1 MDHTFHSD
9 TLHEVLSRLET
20 DQEQGLSLQEGEKRL
35 AEHGENRL
43 EEAKQAGML
52 RRVLGQLKDPM
63 ILVLLAAAALSF
75 FAGGGQDWLDA
86 AIILLIVL
94 FNTVISVSQEDN
106 ARKALEALR
115 KLSAPKARVIRAGLE
130 RRLESSQLV
139 PGDIIHLEAGDLVPA
154 DARILEAASLQADES
169 AMTGESVPVSKGL
182 LSALPEDTPLA
193 ERHNMVLAST
203 VITRGRA
210 VCVVTGTGMD
220 TEVGRIAGLLL
231 GEGEGQTPL
240 QKKMAEIS
248 KTLSFVCLCVCAVMF
263 GVGLLQGRPMLD
275 MFLTAV
281 SLAVAA
287 IPEGLPAIVTIVLAL
302 GVQRMA
308 RRNAI
313 VKRLPAVETLGCA
326 GVICSDKTGTLTKN
340 QMTVL
345 EVWTPSPGLRGQALA
360 LGTLCGDAKEGPG
373 GYVGDPTETAIAQMA
388 AREGLEKAQLERD
401 MPRQGE
407 APSGWPPATAC
418 PPEGPSSR

>member
-139 PGDIIHLEAGDLVPA
+139 PGDIILLEAGDYVPA
-154 DARILEAASLQADES
+154 DGRVLWEAGLQADES
-169 AMTGESVPVSKGL
+169 AMTGESLPVHK
-182 LSALPEDTPLA
+182 
-193 ERHNMVLAST
+193 
-203 VITRGRA
+203 RG
-210 VCVVTGTGMD
+210 GG
-220 TEVGRIAGLLL
+220 
-231 GEGEGQTPL
+231 
-240 QKKMAEIS
+240 
-248 KTLSFVCLCVCAVMF
+248 
-263 GVGLLQGRPMLD
+263 GRP
-275 MFLTAV
+275 
-281 SLAVAA
+281 
-287 IPEGLPAIVTIVLAL
+287 
-302 GVQRMA
+302 R
-308 RRNAI
+308 
-313 VKRLPAVETLGCA
+313 
-326 GVICSDKTGTLTKN
+326 
-340 QMTVL
+340 
-345 EVWTPSPGLRGQALA
+345 TPPW
-360 LGTLCGDAKEGPG
+360 
-373 GYVGDPTETAIAQMA
+373 
-388 AREGLEKAQLERD
+388 
-401 MPRQGE
+401 
-407 APSGWPPATAC
+407 PSGRTW
-418 PPEGPSSR
+418 SSGAR

>member
-139 PGDIIHLEAGDLVPA
+139 PGDIILLEAGDYVPA
-154 DARILEAASLQADES
+154 DGRVLWEAGLQADES
-169 AMTGESVPVSKGL
+169 AMTGESLPVDK
-182 LSALPEDTPLA
+182 
-193 ERHNMVLAST
+193 
-203 VITRGRA
+203 
-210 VCVVTGTGMD
+210 
-220 TEVGRIAGLLL
+220 
-231 GEGEGQTPL
+231 
-240 QKKMAEIS
+240 
-248 KTLSFVCLCVCAVMF
+248 
-263 GVGLLQGRPMLD
+263 GVGDQ
-275 MFLTAV
+275 V
-281 SLAVAA
+281 SGA
-287 IPEGLPAIVTIVLAL
+287 
-302 GVQRMA
+302 
-308 RRNAI
+308 
-313 VKRLPAVETLGCA
+313 GCPR
-326 GVICSDKTGTLTKN
+326 
-340 QMTVL
+340 
-345 EVWTPSPGLRGQALA
+345 TPPW
-360 LGTLCGDAKEGPG
+360 
-373 GYVGDPTETAIAQMA
+373 
-388 AREGLEKAQLERD
+388 
-401 MPRQGE
+401 
-407 APSGWPPATAC
+407 PSGRTW
-418 PPEGPSSR
+418 SSGAR

>member
-139 PGDIIHLEAGDLVPA
+139 PGDIILLEAGDYVPA
-154 DARILEAASLQADES
+154 DGRVLWEAGLQADES
-169 AMTGESVPVSKGL
+169 AMTGESLPVHKRGGGGL
-182 LSALPEDTPLA
+182 PQDTPLA
-193 ERHNMVLAST
+193 ERKNMVIGGT
-203 VITRGRA
+203 VITGGRGRTLENRLRMLGIDHFY
-210 VCVVTGTGMD
+210 VDCMD
-220 TEVGRIAGLLL
+220 KITAIREYMAGQGLDPANVIYMGDDIPDLDCMREVGLPVCPADAAAEVIEASRYVSEFRG
-231 GEGEGQTPL
+231 GEGAVRDIVEQVLRARGDWARDSQGVTP
-240 QKKMAEIS
+240 S
-248 KTLSFVCLCVCAVMF
+248 
-263 GVGLLQGRPMLD
+263 
-275 MFLTAV
+275 
-281 SLAVAA
+281 SLAA
-287 IPEGLPAIVTIVLAL
+287 
-302 GVQRMA
+302 
-308 RRNAI
+308 
-313 VKRLPAVETLGCA
+313 
-326 GVICSDKTGTLTKN
+326 
-340 QMTVL
+340 
-345 EVWTPSPGLRGQALA
+345 
-360 LGTLCGDAKEGPG
+360 
-373 GYVGDPTETAIAQMA
+373 
-388 AREGLEKAQLERD
+388 
-401 MPRQGE
+401 
-407 APSGWPPATAC
+407 
-418 PPEGPSSR
+418 SR